1 MVLANK
7 REKKMDRENVIDMM
21 TDVVIK
27 LNREIAAQQN
37 VKEDT
42 IEDFINMST
51 PQFKYVNGLL
61 YDLLD
66 SNGLIK

>member
-1 MVLANK
+1 
-7 REKKMDRENVIDMM
+7 MDRENVIDMM

-42 IEDFINMST
+42 IEDFINMSI

-66 SNGLIK
+66 NNGLIK

>member
-1 MVLANK
+1 MQ
-7 REKKMDRENVIDMM
+7 RESVIDLM

-27 LNREIAAQQN
+27 LNREIAVQQN
-37 VKEDT
+37 VAEDT
-42 IEDFINMST
+42 IEEFINMST

-66 SNGLIK
+66 SNGIIK